1 MCLAFIELSIKTMKY
16 TSGTILVICLTHVNK
31 AEYMKKIITILFIF
45 IGYSST
51 YNNENQLQSESVQ
64 STQP

>member
-1 MCLAFIELSIKTMKY
+1 MKY